1 MNPPAS
7 EVESL
12 LLRLDAETDQDPVL
26 DLASQFGNPNPVE
39 LELGI
44 GKGRFLLDAA
54 FHHPEV
60 NYIGVEQAA
69 KYLRLAHARAHRR
82 GRTNLRFVHGDA
94 REFVEFF
101 LASASVRAI
110 HVYFPDPWPKKR
122 HHKRRLLDE
131 PFLAEVERVLQPGGR
146 LWLATDHDGY
156 YESILEALERFQD
169 VLDPVET
176 PWEGGSTNYE
186 DKFVG
191 QGRAIHRRVLE
202 RS

>member
-1 MNPPAS
+1 MTPSAPL
-7 EVESL
+7 VESL
-12 LLRLDAETDQDPVL
+12 LIRLDAETDQDPVL
-26 DLASQFGNPNPVE
+26 DLESHFGNSHPIE

-54 FHHPEV
+54 LHHPDV

-69 KYLRLAHARAHRR
+69 KYLRLAHARALRR
-82 GRTNLRFVHGDA
+82 DCTNLRFVHGDA

-101 LASASVRAI
+101 LPGASVRAV

-131 PFLAEVERVLQPGGR
+131 AFLAEVGRILKPGGR

-156 YESILEALERFQD
+156 FESILE
-169 VLDPVET
+169 VLDRFRDLLVPVEAA
-176 PWEGGSTNYE
+176 WEGVSTNYE

>member
-1 MNPPAS
+1 MKAPAS
-7 EVESL
+7 GLESL
-12 LLRLDAETDQDPVL
+12 LIGLDEETDQDPVL
-26 DLASQFGNPNPVE
+26 DLESQFGNSHPVE

-54 FHHPEV
+54 LQHPEV

-69 KYLRLAHARAHRR
+69 KYLRLAHARALRR
-82 GRTNLRFVHGDA
+82 GCINLRLVHGDA

-101 LASASVRAI
+101 LAGASVRAV

-122 HHKRRLLDE
+122 HHKRRLLDDA
-131 PFLAEVERVLQPGGR
+131 FLAEAERVLQPGGR

-156 YESILEALERFQD
+156 FESILEVLDRFRD
-169 VLDPVET
+169 VLEPVEAA
-176 PWEGGSTNYE
+176 WEGVSTNYE

-191 QGRAIHRRVLE
+191 QGKAIHRRVLE
-202 RS
+202 RV

>member
-1 MNPPAS
+1 MNAPAP

-12 LLRLDAETDQDPVL
+12 LIRLDAETDQDPVL
-26 DLASQFGNPNPVE
+26 DLGSQFGNSHPVE

-54 FHHPEV
+54 VHHPGV

-69 KYLRLAHARAHRR
+69 KYLRLAHARAVRR
-82 GRTNLRFVHGDA
+82 GCSNLRLVHGDA

-101 LASASVRAI
+101 LASESVRAI

-122 HHKRRLLDE
+122 HHKRRLLDG

-156 YESILEALERFQD
+156 FDSILE
-169 VLDPVET
+169 VLDRFRNVLEPVEAA
-176 PWEGGSTNYE
+176 WEGVSTNYE

-191 QGRAIHRRVLE
+191 QGKAIHRRVLE
-202 RS
+202 RV

>member
-1 MNPPAS
+1 MTPPAP

-12 LLRLDAETDQDPVL
+12 LIRLDAETDQDPVL
-26 DLASQFGNPNPVE
+26 DLESQFGNRHPVE

-54 FHHPEV
+54 LHHPEV
-60 NYIGVEQAA
+60 NYIGVEHAA
-69 KYLRLAHARAHRR
+69 KYLRLAHARALRR
-82 GRTNLRFVHGDA
+82 GCTNLRFVHGDA

-131 PFLAEVERVLQPGGR
+131 AFLAEVERVLQPGGR

-156 YESILEALERFQD
+156 FESILEILDRFRD
-169 VLDPVET
+169 LLAPVEAV
-176 PWEGGSTNYE
+176 WEGVSTNYE

>member
-1 MNPPAS
+1 MKAPATGL
-7 EVESL
+7 ESL
-12 LLRLDAETDQDPVL
+12 LIRLDEETDEDPVL
-26 DLASQFGNPNPVE
+26 DLELQFGNSRPVE

-54 FHHPEV
+54 LRHPEV

-69 KYLRLAHARAHRR
+69 KYLRLAHARALRR
-82 GRTNLRFVHGDA
+82 GCTNLRFVHGDA

-101 LASASVRAI
+101 LAAASVRAI

-131 PFLAEVERVLQPGGR
+131 AFLAEAQRVLVPGGR
-146 LWLATDHDGY
+146 LWIATDHDGY
-156 YESILEALERFQD
+156 FEAILEALDLFNG
-169 VLDPVET
+169 LLLPVEAA
-176 PWEGGSTNYE
+176 WEGATTNYE
-186 DKFVG
+186 DKFVD

-202 RS
+202 KP

>member
-1 MNPPAS
+1 MVAPPAG
-7 EVESL
+7 VDSL
-12 LLRLDAETDQDPVL
+12 LIGLDEETGRDPVL
-26 DLASQFGNPNPVE
+26 DLESQFGNSRPVE

-54 FHHPEV
+54 LRHPEV

-69 KYLRLAHARAHRR
+69 KYLRLAHARALRR
-82 GRTNLRFVHGDA
+82 SCTNLRFVHGDA

-101 LASASVRAI
+101 LAAASVRAI

-131 PFLAEVERVLQPGGR
+131 AFLAEAQRILVPGGR
-146 LWLATDHDGY
+146 LWIATDHDGY
-156 YESILEALERFQD
+156 FEAILEALDPFNG
-169 VLDPVET
+169 LLLPVEAV
-176 PWEGGSTNYE
+176 WEGASTNYE

-191 QGRAIHRRVLE
+191 QGKPIHRRVLE
-202 RS
+202 KP

>member
-1 MNPPAS
+1 MKAS
-7 EVESL
+7 ATGLESL
-12 LLRLDAETDQDPVL
+12 LIGLDEESDQDPVL
-26 DLASQFGNPNPVE
+26 DLESQFGNSHPVE

-54 FHHPEV
+54 LQHPEV

-69 KYLRLAHARAHRR
+69 KYLRLAHARAVRR
-82 GRTNLRFVHGDA
+82 GCTNLRFIHGDA

-122 HHKRRLLDE
+122 HHKRRLLDDA
-131 PFLAEVERVLQPGGR
+131 FLAEAERVLQPGGR

-156 YESILEALERFQD
+156 FESILEVLDRFRD
-169 VLDPVET
+169 VLEPVEAA
-176 PWEGGSTNYE
+176 WEGVSTNYE

-191 QGRAIHRRVLE
+191 QGKAIHRRVLE
-202 RS
+202 RA

>member
-1 MNPPAS
+1 MKAPATGH
-7 EVESL
+7 ESL
-12 LLRLDAETDQDPVL
+12 LIRLDEETDEDPVL
-26 DLASQFGNPNPVE
+26 DLESQFGNSRPVE

-54 FHHPEV
+54 LRHPEV

-69 KYLRLAHARAHRR
+69 KYLRLAHARALRR
-82 GRTNLRFVHGDA
+82 GCTNLRFVHGDA

-101 LASASVRAI
+101 LAAASVRAI

-131 PFLAEVERVLQPGGR
+131 AFLAEAQRVLVPGGR
-146 LWLATDHDGY
+146 LWIATDHDGY
-156 YESILEALERFQD
+156 FEAILEALDPFNG
-169 VLDPVET
+169 LLLPVEAA
-176 PWEGGSTNYE
+176 WEGATTNYE
-186 DKFVG
+186 DKFVD

-202 RS
+202 KP